1 MRPHSIWLMLGMYF
15 IGAVGCSTPSRSS
28 SQLAQLL
35 ATNAPCHVRLDP
47 SWLGTAVY
55 TVRTGFFTNADPEA
69 ERLDLQL
76 RFDWFRFSDKPW
88 YIHSGPKT
96 VSRSEGGRTESAIQT
111 WRASLP
117 SDTEL
122 MAASTVSALEKFLG
136 PSQSIPDEWGFL
148 KETHSSA
155 SWSFFTLRDP
165 DELETISI
173 VCMATQRKGDAE
185 WRIDSLQVTRGTATQ
200 GRP

>member
-1 MRPHSIWLMLGMYF
+1 MLGMCV
-15 IGAVGCSTPSRSS
+15 IGAVGCSTASRSS

-35 ATNAPCHVRLDP
+35 STNTPCRVRLDP
-47 SWLGTAVY
+47 AWLGTAVY
-55 TVRTGFFTNADPEA
+55 TVRTGFFTNANPEA
-69 ERLDLQL
+69 ARLDLQL

-88 YIHSGPKT
+88 YLHSGSRT
-96 VSRSEGGRTESAIQT
+96 VSRSEGGGMESAVHT

-155 SWSFFTLRDP
+155 GWRFFTLKHP
-165 DELETISI
+165 DEIETLSI
-173 VCMATQRKGDAE
+173 FCAATQREGDSE
-185 WRIDSLQVTRGTATQ
+185 RRVDSLQVTRGRAIA